1 MVFYLFDQF
10 KQINMKTEL
19 HKAADR
25 GSADYGWLKPN
36 YYFSFAQFQNPAKV
50 HFGLLRV
57 LNDDFI
63 DGGGKFPTH
72 PHDNMEI
79 VTIPFTGALHHKD
92 STGGEGI
99 IKAGDVQ
106 IMSAGTGVKHS
117 EANASETEP
126 VTLFQLWVFPKKR
139 NISPRYDQ
147 RNFDVANRVN
157 QWQTVV
163 SPKEEDAAL
172 WINQDARF
180 SLTRLEA
187 GNSLAYN
194 NAFAG
199 NGVFLVVISG
209 SAKVNETVLEKRDAI
224 GISEADEFTITAIEG
239 AELLAVEVPM
249 N

>member
-1 MVFYLFDQF
+1 
-10 KQINMKTEL
+10 MKSIL

-36 YYFSFAQFQNPAKV
+36 YYFSFSNYHNPEKV

-57 LNDDFI
+57 LNDDFVA
-63 DGGGKFPTH
+63 GGGKFPTH

-99 IKAGDVQ
+99 IKAGEVQ
-106 IMSAGTGVKHS
+106 IMSAGSGVQHS
-117 EANASETEP
+117 EANASATES
-126 VTLFQLWVFPKKR
+126 VTLFQIWLFPKLR
-139 NISPRYDQ
+139 NITPRYDQ
-147 RNFDVANRVN
+147 RTFDTTDRENK
-157 QWQTVV
+157 WQVIV
-163 SPKEEDAAL
+163 SPNEADAAL

-180 SLTRLEA
+180 SLTTLQT
-187 GNSLAYN
+187 GNVLTYN

-199 NGVFLVVISG
+199 SGVYLVVISG
-209 SAKVNETVLEKRDAI
+209 SVNVNDIALGKRDAL
-224 GISEADEFTITAIEG
+224 GIYDTDSFTVTASEN
-239 AELLAVEVPM
+239 AELLAIEVPM